1 MLFIHKKFVKNE
13 KFKVILKKVY
23 YMLNGIT
30 IKINNYNEIY

>member
-1 MLFIHKKFVKNE
+1 MLFILTNFVKNE

-30 IKINNYNEIY
+30 IKINNYNENF